1 MIAVWILCGLTALL
15 ALILLIKVSAR
26 IEWCDGA
33 YLTVGIG
40 FFRITRSLSAP
51 DAEKVE
57 KHKEEH
63 AAKEE
68 KPEKKEG
75 SYEPGLKEL
84 IPVIKDTVSALF
96 EKTKRHIKLER
107 CILKINVA
115 TEDPA
120 LTGVVYGA
128 VCAAAG
134 SLLALATSLRR
145 VTRRKGA
152 VYTEITPNFISD
164 KPDIYVDICFSTRI
178 WRGVAM
184 SIPLLKGYKE
194 YRALKKR
201 RKIKEN
207 QK

>member
-1 MIAVWILCGLTALL
+1 MIAVWILCGLAALF

-68 KPEKKEG
+68 TPKEKEEPFKPE
-75 SYEPGLKEL
+75 LKEL
-84 IPVIKDTVSALF
+84 IPIIKDTVTALF
-96 EKTKRHIKLER
+96 KKTKRHIKLER
-107 CILKINVA
+107 YILKINVA

-120 LTGVVYGA
+120 LTGIAYGA

-134 SLLALATSLRR
+134 SLLALATSLKR

-152 VYTEITPNFISD
+152 VYTEITPDFISD

-178 WRGVAM
+178 WRGAAM

-201 RKIKEN
+201 KKIKEE